1 MKAIETA
8 IAISRINGAQITIPQ
23 KRVLLELVCKGSEDI
38 IPRGRMTRA
47 ESIHRKRAA
56 TADILHGSIGR
67 VLDYAK
73 HETLRNIERHS
84 RASIEAADAPT
95 AGDED
100 ITVGDMP
107 AARVTFNKPEFG
119 KDLIAAIEADQVG
132 ALEIAGQEL
141 NNEIGRE
148 EPFKMPAKKTVDFL
162 RHRQNL
168 LSGVPDEIHKE
179 VEDTLSEGIDK
190 QESLPDLTKR
200 IKDKFAEIYKGRG
213 KVVADTETAA
223 AYSYSRNEAM
233 KQAGITR
240 KKWLHSPLAKEPRP
254 EHIAMSGK
262 IVPFDEPFPT
272 GDPPLMYPHDPNG
285 SPEDV
290 ISCHCISIPV
300 E

>member
-1 MKAIETA
+1 
-8 IAISRINGAQITIPQ
+8 
-23 KRVLLELVCKGSEDI
+23 
-38 IPRGRMTRA
+38 MTRA
-47 ESIHRKRAA
+47 ESIHRKRAK
-56 TADILHGSIGR
+56 TAEKLRGSIGR

-73 HETLRNIERHS
+73 HETLRNLERHS
-84 RASIEAADAPT
+84 RASIQAADAPP
-95 AGDED
+95 AGDEH
-100 ITVGDMP
+100 TTEGDTP
-107 AARVTFNKPEFG
+107 AARVVFNNSEFSQ
-119 KDLIAAIEADQVG
+119 DLLAAIEADQVG
-132 ALEIAGQEL
+132 ALETAGQEL
-141 NNEIGRE
+141 NDEIGRE

-179 VEDTLSEGIDK
+179 VEDTLAEGIDK

-223 AYSYSRNEAM
+223 AYSYSRNQAM
-233 KQAGITR
+233 RSAGIQR

-262 IVPFDEPFPT
+262 IVPIDEPFPT

-285 SPEDV
+285 AAADV
-290 ISCHCISIPV
+290 INCHCISIPV